1 METRG
6 LKRKNEDEE
15 EEKKNI
21 KVSFA
26 CKYCL
31 RDYVNRG
38 SLQNHINNFHNGGI
52 VLKNETFINQL
63 NDIRTSS
70 EFNRRY
76 RLSDFAIHK
85 AISFDKFKLRSLRF
99 GNFKEKTYDLI
110 CKKEGQNLEEKMV
123 SKMQE
128 IIDGIVFGVWNE
140 VAKAKQLGKKDIID
154 VSFSEETDVG
164 KLKIEVQKHCDEN
177 PESGKYITQLIL
189 PETRIRVKILE
200 IIGKKVCAGG
210 KKTFVV
216 SFIDFAPHLVIT
228 EKRYREMSTNDN

>member
-1 METRG
+1 MKT
-6 LKRKNEDEE
+6 
-15 EEKKNI
+15 
-21 KVSFA
+21 
-26 CKYCL
+26 
-31 RDYVNRG
+31 
-38 SLQNHINNFHNGGI
+38 FHQY
-52 VLKNETFINQL
+52 LAE
-63 NDIRTSS
+63 S
-70 EFNRRY
+70 ER
-76 RLSDFAIHK
+76 
-85 AISFDKFKLRSLRF
+85 
-99 GNFKEKTYDLI
+99 TYDYRIKLLGDVPQEFI
-110 CKKEGQNLEEKMV
+110 KNLEEKMV

-228 EKRYREMSTNDN
+228 EKRYREMCETEIKFSDAVMGFQQMITKEDLTEVVKMCKKFNFKGTDLHQFIIL